1 MVLVSR
7 LTTGFI
13 LTWFGNVSFESESI
27 AKKKSC
33 IAEVTR

>member
-13 LTWFGNVSFESESI
+13 LTWFGNVSFESERI
-27 AKKKSC
+27 IKKKGC
-33 IAEVTR
+33 IAGVTR